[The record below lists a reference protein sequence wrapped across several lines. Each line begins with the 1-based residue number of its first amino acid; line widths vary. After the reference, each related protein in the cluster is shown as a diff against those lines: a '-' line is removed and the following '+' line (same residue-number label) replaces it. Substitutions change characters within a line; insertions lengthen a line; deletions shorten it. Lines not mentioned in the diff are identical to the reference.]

1 MLRRNTRT
9 DESKEE
15 EDGNGCGEGER
26 WSRDR
31 WQKETSIPVAT
42 FFPFGEIAPKRF
54 LSYE

>member
-15 EDGNGCGEGER
+15 EDGNGCGEEER
-26 WSRDR
+26 WNRDEGE
-31 WQKETSIPVAT
+31 KELSIPVAT

>member
-1 MLRRNTRT
+1 VLRRNTRT

-15 EDGNGCGEGER
+15 EDGNGCGEEER
-26 WSRDR
+26 WNRDEGE
-31 WQKETSIPVAT
+31 KELSIPVAT

>member
-42 FFPFGEIAPKRF
+42 FFPLGEIAPKRF